1 METWTQQD
9 EAGNT
14 LNLPGVSAWALLR
27 RQVQTSQQVWPGPS
41 EQVATRLDM
50 TLQQCLWL
58 LRLLPVE
65 AQHGLSQAVCLDG
78 FWLSFDLLV
87 PLLSGKVNADD
98 LQIWMQ
104 LLHEA

>member
-41 EQVATRLDM
+41 EQVATRYDTTAM
-50 TLQQCLWL
+50 
-58 LRLLPVE
+58 PVAVE
-65 AQHGLSQAVCLDG
+65 AITSGSSTWAV
-78 FWLSFDLLV
+78 
-87 PLLSGKVNADD
+87 SGRLFGWFLA
-98 LQIWMQ
+98 Q
-104 LLHEA
+104 L